1 MPGAALCVAKLM
13 IIKKSF
19 EEAGKAAVKQWGTE
33 TINVSKDDYC
43 PIDTG
48 LLRGTGESRVFKDT
62 PTEFYVRLSYS
73 TPYAP
78 YVHEIPKYYHPIGQW
93 KFLSTPFNMRSAL
106 FMKMVESDLRRAL

>member
-13 IIKKSF
+13 IIKKRF
-19 EEAGKAAVKQWGTE
+19 EEAGKTAVKTWGTD

-48 LLRGTGESRVFKDT
+48 LLRGTGDSRVFKDT

-106 FMKMVESDLRRAL
+106 FMKMVEADLRRSL